1 MENALQELERFQKD
15 RLLHKKSFNIKV
27 ASLNIIE
34 ELLEAHGAHDNDSRD
49 VATAVYDSMFAIAE
63 HHVVTDTTVDYITP
77 TEEDQVDAFADITVF
92 ATGDIMKLGY
102 NPEKVLCE
110 VGKEI
115 NSRTGEIVNGKF
127 QKYKT
132 PEAMA
137 LWYKADFS
145 DCKL

>member
-1 MENALQELERFQKD
+1 VQDGVGGTVYGLFTGTVEDPNYDHSTHTMALVCNCGWK
-15 RLLHKKSFNIKV
+15 LLN
-27 ASLNIIE
+27 
-34 ELLEAHGAHDNDSRD
+34 GQD